1 MRRIEVIAAA
11 ILAAAGAFVLVPGG
25 QAAPLTKTTPAP
37 AVEQTAPARP
47 SPSVRVVYP
56 SPYAVPAS
64 RH

>member
-1 MRRIEVIAAA
+1 
-11 ILAAAGAFVLVPGG
+11 VPGG
-25 QAAPLTKTTPAP
+25 QAAPLSKTTPAP

-64 RH
+64 RN

>member
-11 ILAAAGAFVLVPGG
+11 ILSAAGAFVLVPGG

-37 AVEQTAPARP
+37 AVETTVQVRP
-47 SPSVRVVYP
+47 SPSIRVVYP

>member
-25 QAAPLTKTTPAP
+25 QAAPLSKATPAP
-37 AVEQTAPARP
+37 AAETMVQARP
-47 SPSVRVVYP
+47 APNIRVVYP

-64 RH
+64 SR